1 VLGFSQLLESRDFGP
16 LNDRQVRYV
25 SNIRT
30 AGQNL
35 LTLVNDLLDFS
46 KVSAERMDF
55 HVEPVNIQE
64 LVEDAVGS
72 MRPSADDK
80 QLSLELSGKCC

>member
-1 VLGFSQLLESRDFGP
+1 
-16 LNDRQVRYV
+16 
-25 SNIRT
+25 
-30 AGQNL
+30 
-35 LTLVNDLLDFS
+35 VNDLLDFS